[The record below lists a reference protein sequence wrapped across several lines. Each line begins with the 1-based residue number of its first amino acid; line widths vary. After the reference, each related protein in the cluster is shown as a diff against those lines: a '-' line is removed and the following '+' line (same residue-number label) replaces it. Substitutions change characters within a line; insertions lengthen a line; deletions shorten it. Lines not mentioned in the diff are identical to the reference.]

1 MQRLRF
7 VGPEGSPWPGRVLR
21 AVAPTQTKIAVLQRL
36 REETGLTVSQI
47 VEQSRA
53 DKDTGDG
60 LFTSAVV
67 IFLAVNHAGYTM
79 TLAEV
84 QQTFSLEDVEPL
96 DDAPVQDP
104 GTDEVPPRA
113 PTGSAPAAVEGT
125 PRPPASRAKRAKSS
139 TKR

>member
-36 REETGLTVSQI
+36 REETGMSVSQI
-47 VEQSRA
+47 VEASKTDQEES
-53 DKDTGDG
+53 DG
-60 LFTSAVV
+60 LYTAAIV
-67 IFLAVNHAGYTM
+67 IYLAVNHAGYTM
-79 TLAEV
+79 TFVEV
-84 QQTFSLEDVEPL
+84 QETFSLEDVEAF
-96 DDAPVQDP
+96 DDAPVQETGAAP
-104 GTDEVPPRA
+104 VPPSA
-113 PTGSAPAAVEGT
+113 PTGSVPAAVEGT